1 HIARELRR
9 LSSVPILMLTGR
21 AGIHE
26 RILGLEAGADDYLVK
41 PFDLDELLARVEAV
55 RRRSTPSPRLK
66 VRDNEIDLEHRTVL
80 RGGVVLDLTA
90 LEWAILRCL
99 ANRPGRIHSRTEIE
113 SEISAG
119 GLHSGDSNT
128 LEVIISRLRKKM
140 GTETISTHRG
150 LGYRLDV

>member
-1 HIARELRR
+1 
-9 LSSVPILMLTGR
+9 M
-21 AGIHE
+21 
-26 RILGLEAGADDYLVK
+26 
-41 PFDLDELLARVEAV
+41 
-55 RRRSTPSPRLK
+55 
-66 VRDNEIDLEHRTVL
+66 RDNEIDLEHRTVL